1 MRGEGGRS
9 SLTDDDT
16 NDPTYHPSEEEESEG
31 EGRPPS
37 TVRYECGEEA
47 KTTFE
52 KIYEDKPGFIPYLP
66 RVLVGVGPKGGVR
79 IVTPGGYAYRV
90 DEKSLV
96 CIYAGVC
103 RPNPQKKSLRAQSL
117 RCQAKA
123 MSLEGL
129 PTHWHGST
137 SLVCVVSFWRRV
149 VLGFLLDRGPED
161 LMVDPWWERMEGAI
175 RCTFGSQRH
184 LLSDLQDMPK
194 SHVKKFLVC

>member
-90 DEKSLV
+90 DESGLYLRWCLSSQPSEEVAAGPVSSVSGKGHEFGGFTDTLAWQYV
-96 CIYAGVC
+96 PGVC
-103 RPNPQKKSLRAQSL
+103 RVFLAPGCFRFPPGQRAGRSDGGPMVGANGGCNPLYFWVP
-117 RCQAKA
+117 
-123 MSLEGL
+123 ETPFIGL
-129 PTHWHGST
+129 ARYAEEPG
-137 SLVCVVSFWRRV
+137 
-149 VLGFLLDRGPED
+149 
-161 LMVDPWWERMEGAI
+161 
-175 RCTFGSQRH
+175 
-184 LLSDLQDMPK
+184 
-194 SHVKKFLVC
+194 